1 MGTGYWHGQPIAHE
15 LPADNQS
22 LMRIWAF
29 PSMTTLLVACRIAE
43 HNDGPPPTS
52 CVDDRRCALALG
64 MVSGGSSL
72 EWRWGARRS

>member
-29 PSMTTLLVACRIAE
+29 PSMTTLLVACRITE
-43 HNDGPPPTS
+43 HNDGPPLPAVSTIATPT
-52 CVDDRRCALALG
+52 VT
-64 MVSGGSSL
+64 
-72 EWRWGARRS
+72 E